1 CNGGANGTATVAAG
15 GGTSPYTY
23 LWNDPAPAQ
32 TTVTATS
39 LTAGTWTVTVTD
51 ANLCTATA
59 TVTITQPLIL
69 TASTTGTPASCNA
82 GSNGT
87 ATVNPS
93 GGTSPYTYNWQNLQ
107 TTQTISGLTAGTYS
121 VTVTDVNGCSVITN
135 YTVNEPVA
143 MTLTPSSVDATC
155 GNANG
160 SASIGVA
167 GGTSPY
173 AYLWTGGYTTSSISN
188 VVAGAYTV
196 TVTDANGC
204 TSTNTI
210 NINNTI
216 APSANISSSSNITCN
231 GLCNGT
237 ATVLAAGGTSPYT
250 YLWST
255 GGNGTTESGIC
266 SGNVTVTVTDA
277 LNCIASTSVN
287 ITEPTVLISSI
298 SSQINISCN
307 GGNNGS
313 ATVSVSGGTTIY
325 TYLWNDPAPA
335 QTTAT
340 ATTLTAGTWTV
351 TVTDANGCTAT
362 SSVVITEPTIVTAS
376 ITAQTNVS
384 CNGGAN
390 GTATVAAGGGTSP
403 YTYLWNDPAPAQT
416 TATATGLTAGTWTVT
431 VTDANLCTATATV
444 TI

>member
-1 CNGGANGTATVAAG
+1 MEQLPLLPAVELH
-15 GGTSPYTY
+15 TY

-32 TTVTATS
+32 TTATA

-210 NINNTI
+210 NINNTS

-325 TYLWNDPAPA
+325 HRFSRHYF
-335 QTTAT
+335 
-340 ATTLTAGTWTV
+340 TV
-351 TVTDANGCTAT
+351 TLICRIYKKT
-362 SSVVITEPTIVTAS
+362 
-376 ITAQTNVS
+376 
-384 CNGGAN
+384 
-390 GTATVAAGGGTSP
+390 
-403 YTYLWNDPAPAQT
+403 L
-416 TATATGLTAGTWTVT
+416 
-431 VTDANLCTATATV
+431 
-444 TI
+444 